1 MSWRNKQNQVKR
13 KQRCWRIK
21 QHQEDREMDRV
32 VGEVGLLVVEGGHS
46 GSFSYLNFILKF
58 IKKF

>member
-21 QHQEDREMDRV
+21 QQQEDREMA
-32 VGEVGLLVVEGGHS
+32 GESGLLVVGGGHS
-46 GSFSYLNFILKF
+46 GSFRYLNFIIF
-58 IKKF
+58 

>member
-32 VGEVGLLVVEGGHS
+32 VGEVGLLTVEDGDS
-46 GSFSYLNFILKF
+46 GSFSYLHFIF
-58 IKKF
+58 FFPI